1 MGNSKEPLKKF
12 NDKFSSNDLPEGNK
26 QPFLNND
33 DDDNYQFDH
42 LMEEIGN
49 DGKFQKRFNFLY
61 NFIIVIFLTMPY
73 LNIILAM
80 TIPEHFCQ
88 VPGMEAT
95 NYSLEEWKEIWIPK

>member
-12 NDKFSSNDLPEGNK
+12 NDKFLSNDLPEGNK

-95 NYSLEEWKEIWIPK
+95 NHTLEEWKEIWLPK